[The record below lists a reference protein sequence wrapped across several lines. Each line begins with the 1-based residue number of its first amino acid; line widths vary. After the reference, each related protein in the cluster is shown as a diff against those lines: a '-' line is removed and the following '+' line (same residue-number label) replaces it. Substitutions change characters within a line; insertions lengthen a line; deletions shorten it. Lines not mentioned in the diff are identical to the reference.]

1 MPSFFLFSFL
11 RQGFTLGQAGLA
23 HVVFLLPHSAEFQD
37 DRHEPHTTAQSS
49 TSLHTARFLPETKAV
64 TTAAALTPVSARP
77 PYHHYWMQCPADPAS
92 LFLTSG
98 HVLSGRGFCSH
109 VS

>member
-37 DRHEPHTTAQSS
+37 DGHGPHTTAQSS
-49 TSLHTARFLPETKAV
+49 TSLRIARYLSETKAV
-64 TTAAALTPVSARP
+64 CTAAALTPVSERITLP
-77 PYHHYWMQCPADPAS
+77 S
-92 LFLTSG
+92 LLDA
-98 HVLSGRGFCSH
+98 
-109 VS
+109 VSS